1 MILRLGGLFVGRTR
15 RLIASWMFGV
25 AALAAAGCGSTS
37 TSVTAP
43 ATAAPTA
50 TASPTATTT
59 PAATSPAATA
69 TATTVAGVSGGA
81 GDTSA
86 NPDQTF
92 ICGASGTINGTLVA
106 YLTVAG
112 ADTTSGKSL
121 CSSLEGDAGWVA
133 ITTIPA
139 GGYESVPEC
148 HVTLGGGAITAR
160 IYTAKG
166 SSDAETKV
174 LCDTLLA
181 GSTLPT
187 LAP

>member
-1 MILRLGGLFVGRTR
+1 MGRTR
-15 RLIASWMFGV
+15 RLIASWALGM

-37 TSVTAP
+37 TSVATP

-50 TASPTATTT
+50 TGSTTATTPTAT
-59 PAATSPAATA
+59 S
-69 TATTVAGVSGGA
+69 TTVSGVTGGA

-92 ICGASGTINGTLVA
+92 VCGASGTIDGSLVA

-112 ADTTSGKSL
+112 TDSTSAKSL
-121 CSSLEGDAGWVA
+121 CSSLEGAAGWVA
-133 ITTIPA
+133 ITTISA
-139 GGYESVPEC
+139 GEYESVPEC
-148 HVTLGGGAITAR
+148 YVTLGGGVITAR

-166 SSDAETKV
+166 GSDAETKV

>member
-1 MILRLGGLFVGRTR
+1 MGGTR
-15 RLIASWMFGV
+15 RLIASWVFGV

-37 TSVTAP
+37 TSVTTP

-50 TASPTATTT
+50 SASPTAATA

-69 TATTVAGVSGGA
+69 TSTTVAGVSGGA

-92 ICGASGTINGTLVA
+92 ICGASGTINGTLAA

-121 CSSLEGDAGWVA
+121 CSSLEGGSSWVA

-139 GGYESVPEC
+139 GEYESVPGC

-166 SSDAETKV
+166 GSDAETKV

-187 LAP
+187 LTP

>member
-1 MILRLGGLFVGRTR
+1 MGGLFVGRTR
-15 RLIASWMFGV
+15 RLIAWWGFGV

-37 TSVTAP
+37 TSVATP
-43 ATAAPTA
+43 ATAAPTV
-50 TASPTATTT
+50 TASPATTTT

-69 TATTVAGVSGGA
+69 TSTRGAGVTGGA

-92 ICGASGTINGTLVA
+92 ICGASGTIDGSLVA

-112 ADTTSGKSL
+112 SDSTSAKSL
-121 CSSLEGDAGWVA
+121 CTSLEGAAGWVA
-133 ITTIPA
+133 ITTISA
-139 GGYESVPEC
+139 GEYESVPEC
-148 HVTLGGGAITAR
+148 YVTLGGGVITAR

-166 SSDAETKV
+166 GADAETKV
-174 LCDTLLA
+174 FCDTLLA

-187 LAP
+187 LTP